1 MRMNKENGR
10 RLPRPLETGLGNTR
24 EAGENPAQNPLL

>member
-1 MRMNKENGR
+1 MRMQTENER
-10 RLPRPLETGLGNTR
+10 RLPRLRNAGLRNLR